1 MGYYFCCRGKKLI
14 IISQKY
20 PKKKGREGMIIYVV
34 LTGIKEFKVMWCS
47 PPQVILLLDLLF
59 I

>member
-1 MGYYFCCRGKKLI
+1 MI

-47 PPQVILLLDLLF
+47 PPQVILSLDLLF